1 MNSASNRNVLR
12 EIVKK
17 KKNHSIYFYESLQ
30 KIDRRESNLTN
41 PREEIKRKRGDE
53 REREK
58 ERERK
63 RSFNNELDQN
73 DLTRYT
79 RIKFRAESKLQMAD
93 SFHKTHSRTF
103 QLRSLLITPGEIVL
117 LATYDK

>member
-12 EIVKK
+12 EIVK

-30 KIDRRESNLTN
+30 KIDRGEESNLTN

-53 REREK
+53 RERKKK
-58 ERERK
+58 ERE

-79 RIKFRAESKLQMAD
+79 RIKFRVESKLQMAD